1 MSKPTIVVCD
11 VGARGCFHE
20 RWTAI
25 GDRLHAIAIDA
36 DADAPIKRFDSH
48 GWEVLRTALWSEER
62 DLSLNLTR
70 TPACSSV
77 FEPNTAFLKRFPDA
91 GRFDVMERRS
101 IAARP
106 LNTIDHRPHFLK
118 IDAQGAELAILQGA
132 GELLD
137 HVIGIEVEVA
147 FAPLYVDAP
156 LFVDVDRF
164 LRIHDFELCDL
175 NRFYWRDS
183 SSSMMRCVFADALY
197 FKRPSLVTEKEIA
210 ATLASVYSITLR
222 QSLGHAFQ
230 WLSRYL
236 RRDRFYDADMQ
247 LGH

>member
-20 RWTAI
+20 RWKAI
-25 GDRLHAIAIDA
+25 ANRLHAIAIDA
-36 DADAPIKRFDSH
+36 DADAPIQKFDTRS
-48 GWEVLRTALWSEER
+48 WEEFRTALWSEEHN
-62 DLSLNLTR
+62 LSLNLTR
-70 TPACSSV
+70 APECSSV
-77 FEPNTAFLKRFPDA
+77 FEPNKTFLGRFPDV
-91 GRFDVMERRS
+91 GRFDVLERRPIS
-101 IAARP
+101 ARP
-106 LNTIDHRPHFLK
+106 LKTIGCRPHFLK
-118 IDAQGAELAILQGA
+118 IDAQGAELAILEGA
-132 GELLD
+132 GDLLD
-137 HVIGIEVEVA
+137 HVIGIELEVE
-147 FAPLYVDAP
+147 FAPLYVNAP

-164 LRIHDFELCDL
+164 LRGHDFELCDL

-183 SSSMMRCVFADALY
+183 SSSVMRCVFADALY
-197 FKRPSLVTEKEIA
+197 FKRPSLVMEKEIA